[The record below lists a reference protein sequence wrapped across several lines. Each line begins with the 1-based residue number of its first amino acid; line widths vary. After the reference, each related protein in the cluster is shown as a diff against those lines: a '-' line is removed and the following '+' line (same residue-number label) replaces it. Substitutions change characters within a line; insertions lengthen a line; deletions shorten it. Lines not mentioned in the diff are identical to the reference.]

1 MLNIRSENDGYSTQL
16 KTIVIFELCVQAYE
30 FLNKKKKKKIVMLS
44 TR

>member
-16 KTIVIFELCVQAYE
+16 KTIVIFELCVQAHE